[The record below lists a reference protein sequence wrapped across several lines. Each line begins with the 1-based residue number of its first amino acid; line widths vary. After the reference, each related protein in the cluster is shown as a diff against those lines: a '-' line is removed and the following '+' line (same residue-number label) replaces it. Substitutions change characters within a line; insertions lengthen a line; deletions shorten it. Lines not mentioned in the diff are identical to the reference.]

1 MQTHSNVAFGYLSIL
16 LCTLSLD
23 ESVRARLRRSLCGN
37 GLSRVLAT
45 AEEFLQYHRKVE
57 DELRSLGG
65 EQDQVAGFT
74 SRLQGLV
81 ERIRRYEKGSI

>member
-23 ESVRARLRRSLCGN
+23 ENVRTHLKHSLRGN
-37 GLSRVLAT
+37 GLARVLAT

-57 DELRSLGG
+57 DELRSLGE
-65 EQDQVAGFT
+65 EQDQVTGFT

-81 ERIRRYEKGSI
+81 ERIRRYEKGLV